1 MAARYKYAFNAAYCR
16 TVIARFYRQ
25 RLFYFLLSYQFALI
39 AAIVLLAWFTTHAAA
54 QPSPVSFKAVCIT
67 GAVLLGF
74 LLMMR
79 AAVLLKLR
87 GSREFGNEVTIVL
100 SDEGLEASGP
110 NGHSIV
116 KWSAYP
122 RSVRFADG
130 FLLMRGG
137 AIRWLPD
144 AALEQGSVDAALS
157 LIRSKTSLR
166 SIGASR

>member
-1 MAARYKYAFNAAYCR
+1 MAARYKYMFDSAYCR

-25 RLFYFLLSYQFALI
+25 RAFYFRLPYQFALI
-39 AAIVLLAWFTTHAAA
+39 ATLVLLAWFSTRAAA
-54 QPSPVSFKAVCIT
+54 AAWPSSISFKAVCIT
-67 GAVLLGF
+67 GAVILGF

-87 GSREFGNEVTIVL
+87 GTKEFGNEVTIVL
-100 SDEGLEASGP
+100 SDQGLEASGP

-116 KWSAYP
+116 KWTAYP

-130 FLLMRGG
+130 FLLLRGG

-144 AALEQGSVDAALS
+144 AALEQGSVQEALA
-157 LIRSKTSLR
+157 LIRGKTSLR
-166 SIGASR
+166 SIGA